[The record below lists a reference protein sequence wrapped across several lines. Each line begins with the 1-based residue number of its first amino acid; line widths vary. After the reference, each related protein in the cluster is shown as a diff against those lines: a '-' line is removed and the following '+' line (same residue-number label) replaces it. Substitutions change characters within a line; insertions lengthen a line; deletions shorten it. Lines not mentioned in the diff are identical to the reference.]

1 VGHLIVRKVA
11 VLGAGVMGAQIAAHC
26 VNAKVATVLFDLPS
40 KEGPKNGV
48 VNAAVERLKKLS
60 PAPLV
65 NVDDAPYVEPANY
78 EDDLE
83 QLKSCDLVIEAIA
96 ERMDWKHDLY
106 AKVAPFIAPH
116 AIFATNTSGISIAAL
131 AEGLPAE
138 LRERFCGV
146 HFFNPPRYMQLVE
159 LIGTSTTKPGILDE
173 LEAFLTTVL
182 GKGVVRAFDTPTF
195 VANRVGTFS
204 MLATM
209 AEAERFGLTIDVV
222 DDLMGKRL
230 GRAKS
235 AIFRTADL
243 VGLDTLAHVV
253 RTMHD
258 TLGKDPFHGLY
269 TLPKA
274 VSQLIEKGA
283 LGQKSGAGFY
293 KKVGKDILKLD
304 QQTGQ
309 YVPGGAKA
317 DDAVAAILKNPN
329 PAARLKQLR
338 ESQHPQARFLWATL
352 RDGFHYAAVHLQEIA
367 ATARDVDLALR
378 FGYGWSQGVFETWQ
392 AAGWDTIASFIK
404 ADIEAGE
411 TLSPAPLPEW
421 VFGS

>member
-1 VGHLIVRKVA
+1 VGHLIIRKVA

-26 VNAKVATVLFDLPS
+26 VNARVPSVLFDLPS
-40 KEGPKNGV
+40 KEGAKNGIV
-48 VNAAVERLKKLS
+48 TAAVERLKKLN

-65 NVDDAPYVEPANY
+65 NPDESLYVEPANY
-78 EDDLE
+78 DDDLE
-83 QLKSCDLVIEAIA
+83 QLRSCDLVIEAIA
-96 ERMDWKHDLY
+96 ERMDWKRDLY
-106 AKVAPFIAPH
+106 QKVAPFIAPH

-131 AEGLPAE
+131 GEGLPAA

-159 LIGTSTTKPGILDE
+159 LIGTPATKPEILDE

-182 GKGVVRAFDTPTF
+182 GKGVIRALDTPTF

-209 AEAERFGLTIDVV
+209 VEAERFGLTIDVV

-258 TLGKDPFHGLY
+258 TLPKDPFHGLY

-274 VSQLIEKGA
+274 VTQLIEKGA
-283 LGQKSGAGFY
+283 LGQKSGGGFY
-293 KKVGKDILKLD
+293 KKVGKDILQLD
-304 QQTGQ
+304 PKTGN
-309 YVPGGAKA
+309 YVPSGAKA
-317 DDAVAAILKNPN
+317 DDKVAAILKHPN
-329 PAARLKQLR
+329 PAERLRQLR
-338 ESQHPQARFLWATL
+338 ESEHPQARFLWATL

-367 ATARDVDLALR
+367 SSARDVDLALR
-378 FGYGWSQGVFETWQ
+378 WGYGWSQGPFELWE
-392 AAGWDTIASFIK
+392 AAG
-404 ADIEAGE
+404 
-411 TLSPAPLPEW
+411 
-421 VFGS
+421 